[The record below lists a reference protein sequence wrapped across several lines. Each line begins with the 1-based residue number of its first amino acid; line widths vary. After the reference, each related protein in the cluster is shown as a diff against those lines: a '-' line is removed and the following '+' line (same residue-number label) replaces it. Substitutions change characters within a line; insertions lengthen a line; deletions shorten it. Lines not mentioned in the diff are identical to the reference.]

1 MGSPLMANLV
11 LLGFALRHKRLFC
24 DYNLLKSVTERLSP
38 PRFKEAN
45 VKALDLGF
53 LSNGEKGPR

>member
-11 LLGFALRHKRLFC
+11 LLGFALRHKKLFC
-24 DYNLLKSVTERLSP
+24 DYLCEVRDGKGSP
-38 PRFKEAN
+38 PRFKEEN

-53 LSNGEKGPR
+53 LYDGEKKPR